1 MEWESSVCLHCSH
14 VFDKNLKNE
23 RRRKVSNISDVDF
36 IDIIAKT
43 YSLDF
48 DLLKKFLDTNEDV
61 YICAK
66 CYNSV
71 KSVST
76 NSKKYDQSKTS
87 LTDSASNDFKNLSI
101 QIEYRSIPS
110 NSGSAL
116 KRNRSSLTPTKSGCT
131 PRAKKQDN
139 HKNVSNSSTKTPKNN
154 RRRLCFSDKK
164 STQSPGPKVKVNIG
178 YHGSSRNTILK
189 GHEKLACRALVMK
202 QYRTAV
208 NHMFALNVKKEI
220 GIVIKKKI
228 NKEITEVIKNKDTLL
243 RSTNL
248 SSFSWK
254 SAYKQLENKCPL
266 TMDLL
271 QTICGEKKKNEPR
284 LVTSMAVLLFT
295 RNQQINTIQSINS
308 VLMFRGHVRTKVYT
322 TFNRAGL
329 ISSYK
334 STLNTIDKLCEKFDE
349 PVKRWTE
356 QLSSETID
364 QNTSL
369 GDHTYAATSDECS
382 VENIAADD
390 NILHIQC
397 PPVMYIAEPITDTC
411 TASDFSSVDTCKETV
426 PTTDSPMENLYDF
439 VDNGTSVP
447 PRTPLCSI
455 ENHTTYYTPMQPSVP
470 CEEDSP
476 FTTKSSAAIQETG
489 SFQIIMDN
497 LNMNQKTRHKT
508 ADTSNKVHNL
518 VHSIAVNDRATP
530 TDPLDEI
537 HPQADILSLSNDLFI
552 PSDNDIHQLNEDF
565 KILIQRAL
573 VDNIPGLSEYR
584 QVVQYHILHE
594 FSQQAEKKS
603 TVIPLGILEK
613 DENIT
618 EQMIDVITHLQ
629 QYVPKRDK
637 KLKPLLLGGDALSVE
652 RGESAQKARIDAV
665 TCEDRLDGFI
675 WKSEDWHGHVISI
688 QDTFNLHFKGSSSGV
703 KSEVK
708 DAVNDCREFLR
719 FVTRGYIILGAMH
732 LLGFDSLEKFKDLN
746 HTSDTQKK
754 EFLEKLSQNIVD
766 QYITTE
772 KFDLDTLKE
781 TNTRE
786 EGRHPCGYP
795 GCKKSFAV
803 DGKCRSKHR
812 FRCPYK
818 DFDGVLQP
826 GNDTDQH
833 VQSTIEVEK
842 KKEDFK
848 HNYSC
853 SLLRD
858 GLFDWCREDAAR
870 EK

>member
-1 MEWESSVCLHCSH
+1 
-14 VFDKNLKNE
+14 
-23 RRRKVSNISDVDF
+23 
-36 IDIIAKT
+36 
-43 YSLDF
+43 
-48 DLLKKFLDTNEDV
+48 
-61 YICAK
+61 
-66 CYNSV
+66 
-71 KSVST
+71 
-76 NSKKYDQSKTS
+76 
-87 LTDSASNDFKNLSI
+87 
-101 QIEYRSIPS
+101 
-110 NSGSAL
+110 
-116 KRNRSSLTPTKSGCT
+116 
-131 PRAKKQDN
+131 
-139 HKNVSNSSTKTPKNN
+139 
-154 RRRLCFSDKK
+154 
-164 STQSPGPKVKVNIG
+164 
-178 YHGSSRNTILK
+178 
-189 GHEKLACRALVMK
+189 
-202 QYRTAV
+202 
-208 NHMFALNVKKEI
+208 
-220 GIVIKKKI
+220 
-228 NKEITEVIKNKDTLL
+228 
-243 RSTNL
+243 
-248 SSFSWK
+248 
-254 SAYKQLENKCPL
+254 
-266 TMDLL
+266 MDLL

-295 RNQQINTIQSINS
+295 RNQQMNTDQSINS

-329 ISSYK
+329 SSSYK

-369 GDHTYAATSDECS
+369 GDHTYSATSDES
-382 VENIAADD
+382 NVENIATDD
-390 NILHIQC
+390 NILHIQS

-411 TASDFSSVDTCKETV
+411 TTSDFTSLDTCQETV
-426 PTTDSPMENLYDF
+426 PTTDSPMEKQYDF

-447 PRTPLCSI
+447 PGTPLCSI
-455 ENHTTYYTPMQPSVP
+455 ENHTSYYTPMQPSVP

-476 FTTKSSAAIQETG
+476 YTTKSSAAIQETG

-508 ADTSNKVHNL
+508 EDTSNKVHNL
-518 VHSIAVNDRATP
+518 VHSMAVNDRATP

-537 HPQADILSLSNDLFI
+537 HPQADILSLSNELFI
-552 PSDNDIHQLNEDF
+552 PSDNDIHHLNEDF

-652 RGESAQKARIDAV
+652 RGEAAQKARIDAV

-675 WKSEDWHGHVISI
+675 WKSEDWHGHVISL
-688 QDTFNLHFKGSSSGV
+688 QDTFNLHFKGSSSGEMGTLFQLKNKFDRRGV

-732 LLGFDSLEKFKDLN
+732 LLGFDSLDKFKDLN

-754 EFLEKLSQNIVD
+754 EFLEKLSQDIVD
-766 QYITTE
+766 KYIATE
-772 KFDLDTLKE
+772 KFDLEAFKQ
-781 TNTRE
+781 TNTQE
-786 EGRHPCGYP
+786 EGRHMCGYP

-818 DFDGVLQP
+818 EFEGVIQP
-826 GNDTDQH
+826 DNENDQQ

-842 KKEDFK
+842 DKKEDFK
-848 HNYSC
+848 RNYSC

-870 EK
+870 ENDGERLVRMWRFDILKFALNNHVKYRLLAFKLHAQLLAILPPKQAFQLKNNRTVNIHGGKGANVPGDLALEFMNMRAKDALNSLRGNMTSASIERCGRSLQGCNDIIDSYTTGLNQFFGKPSNTKPSIQKDIDILVKHLQPEELFQDIPGRCHRTFDSMNSNCLTKLDGQKLNSWLTSKKEEFSKTQRLRSYLV